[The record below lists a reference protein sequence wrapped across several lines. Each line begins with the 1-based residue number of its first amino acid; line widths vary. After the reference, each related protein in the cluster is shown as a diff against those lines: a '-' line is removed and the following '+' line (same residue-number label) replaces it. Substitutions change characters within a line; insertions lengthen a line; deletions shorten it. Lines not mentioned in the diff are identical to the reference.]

1 MPAVGLEYR
10 YPFIGVQP
18 WGTQTIE
25 PIAQL
30 IVRPNET
37 AIGKLPNED
46 AQSLIFDDSNLF
58 SVNKFSG
65 WDRIEG
71 GGRLNAGVQYTAQFN
86 RAGFVNVLFGQSYQ
100 LFGTNSFA
108 VPDTVNTG
116 LQSGL
121 ATTSSDYVARV
132 AYQPD
137 NVYTFISR
145 FLLEEGTFKIRRVEL
160 EGKANFDRW
169 QITGLYGNYAPQ
181 PEIGFLERRNAVTGQ
196 LTFKLT
202 QNWSVLGSAR
212 YDLEAQQINQ
222 HRIGL
227 GYIDDCFAISLNYIT
242 DYNYS
247 GTTSTDNRVL
257 LVINLR
263 TIGGTSFSQGTNLS
277 SNAPAG
283 ISGLGL

>member
-1 MPAVGLEYR
+1 M
-10 YPFIGVQP
+10 
-18 WGTQTIE
+18 
-25 PIAQL
+25 
-30 IVRPNET
+30 
-37 AIGKLPNED
+37 
-46 AQSLIFDDSNLF
+46 
-58 SVNKFSG
+58 
-65 WDRIEG
+65 
-71 GGRLNAGVQYTAQFN
+71 NA
-86 RAGFVNVLFGQSYQ
+86 S
-100 LFGTNSFA
+100 
-108 VPDTVNTG
+108 
-116 LQSGL
+116 
-121 ATTSSDYVARV
+121 ATHRV
-132 AYQPD
+132 
-137 NVYTFISR
+137 
-145 FLLEEGTFKIRRVEL
+145 
-160 EGKANFDRW
+160 
-169 QITGLYGNYAPQ
+169 
-181 PEIGFLERRNAVTGQ
+181 RRNAVTGQ

-222 HRIGL
+222 HRLGL